1 MKKINTILLALTMLF
16 SFVACQDDEGN
27 HLKLDESSFVNPTWE
42 VNVIENIV
50 VTQANLK
57 DEVGTWKWTKA
68 DFGIVSPITYIV
80 VIDHQESLAT
90 ANEVARYTIVNVEE
104 KITNQM
110 INSAVQSFLP
120 EGAGAGDMEETTFYI
135 GVKAVL
141 GSAGTLSPLF
151 ADTKKLVFTPIPLTK
166 TKPATY
172 LVGDALHD
180 WDNSTGGIGKGLQ
193 VLFADD
199 SDNGNLTY
207 TYTAFFT
214 AGEKKGLK
222 FPTIAGEWDTA
233 YGFSPGSS
241 NAEGSLVVNGGDM
254 PAPAV
259 DGVYT
264 LTLDLINLSV
274 SLLPYE
280 GSLDKYDAVGI
291 VGGAANGWDSDVEMT
306 KIGEHVWVARDV
318 QLSAGEIKFRANKA
332 WAKSWGVE
340 KTGVEFPFGKATG
353 GENIQIEVSNKY
365 YVALNTLTTHYIII
379 PMEDLLVKK

>member
-1 MKKINTILLALTMLF
+1 M
-16 SFVACQDDEGN
+16 
-27 HLKLDESSFVNPTWE
+27 
-42 VNVIENIV
+42 
-50 VTQANLK
+50 
-57 DEVGTWKWTKA
+57 
-68 DFGIVSPITYIV
+68 
-80 VIDHQESLAT
+80 
-90 ANEVARYTIVNVEE
+90 
-104 KITNQM
+104 
-110 INSAVQSFLP
+110 
-120 EGAGAGDMEETTFYI
+120 
-135 GVKAVL
+135 
-141 GSAGTLSPLF
+141 
-151 ADTKKLVFTPIPLTK
+151 
-166 TKPATY
+166 
-172 LVGDALHD
+172 
-180 WDNSTGGIGKGLQ
+180 
-193 VLFADD
+193 
-199 SDNGNLTY
+199 TY

-365 YVALNTLTTHYIII
+365 YVALNTLTTHYVII
-379 PMEDLLVKK
+379 PMEDLPVKK